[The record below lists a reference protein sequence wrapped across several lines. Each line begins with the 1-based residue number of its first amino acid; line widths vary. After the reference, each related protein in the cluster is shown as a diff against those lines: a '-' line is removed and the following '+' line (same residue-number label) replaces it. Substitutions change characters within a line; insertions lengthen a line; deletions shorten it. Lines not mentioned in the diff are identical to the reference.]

1 MEYMSNRSR
10 SNIEG
15 YSLVEILVVVALIGV
30 VSAIAAPLMGAQ
42 MKYFRLSGDARST
55 SNAIAL
61 AKMRAASIYGR
72 TRLYVDLTTRSF
84 HVERFDTPTSTWVS
98 DGVMN
103 YLSQGVQ
110 LGFAP
115 ATIAPPST
123 QGTIGLAPN
132 CKTNAGSNISNT
144 ACVIFNSRG
153 LPIDSTGS
161 MPPEVYALYV
171 TDGTAIF
178 GITVSQTGMVRM
190 WRTPPTATPA
200 WTLQ

>member
-1 MEYMSNRSR
+1 MKHMSNRR
-10 SNIEG
+10 QRNFEG
-15 YSLVEILVVVALIGV
+15 YSLIEILVVLGVIGV
-30 VSAIAAPLMGAQ
+30 VAAIAAPMMGAQ
-42 MKYFRLSGDARST
+42 MKYFRLSGDARGT

-72 TRLYVDLTTRSF
+72 TRLYVDLSSRSF
-84 HVERFDTPTSTWVS
+84 HVESFDTTTSTWVS
-98 DGVMN
+98 DGVLN

-110 LGFAP
+110 LGFGP
-115 ATIAPPST
+115 ATIAPPNT

-132 CKTNAGSNISNT
+132 CKSNAGSDIANT
-144 ACVIFNSRG
+144 SCVIFNSRG

-161 MPPEVYALYV
+161 VPPEVYALYV

-190 WRTPPTATPA
+190 WRTPPTASPA